1 MRAIVQT
8 GMISIALAL
17 LPLLLAMGCAGTP
30 DSGLE
35 ASAGSAVPS
44 TTKPPTPAPVLD
56 TPSNVPEWL
65 LVNTPKPVLAL
76 RIDARQVTLVY
87 GGKSRTLTVD
97 KNDLIFA
104 GRHVMAHDSLGAV
117 EVLVAGQIC
126 QDPVSGEWVPYSA
139 RVSLDDGEF
148 IFGCAQDAPPR

>member
-8 GMISIALAL
+8 AMISIALAL

-30 DSGLE
+30 DAGLE
-35 ASAGSAVPS
+35 GSAGSAVPS
-44 TTKPPTPAPVLD
+44 ATPPPAPALD

-76 RIDARQVTLVY
+76 RIDARQVTLVHE
-87 GGKSRTLTVD
+87 GKSRTLTVD

-139 RVSLDDGEF
+139 RVTLDDGEF

>member
-1 MRAIVQT
+1 
-8 GMISIALAL
+8 MISIALAL

-30 DSGLE
+30 DAGLE
-35 ASAGSAVPS
+35 GSAGSAVPS
-44 TTKPPTPAPVLD
+44 ATTTPAPAPAPAPVLD

-76 RIDARQVTLVY
+76 RVDARQVTLVHE
-87 GGKSRTLTVD
+87 GKSRTLTVD

-139 RVSLDDGEF
+139 RVMLDDGEF

>member
-17 LPLLLAMGCAGTP
+17 LPLLLTMGCAGTP
-30 DSGLE
+30 DAGLE
-35 ASAGSAVPS
+35 GPAGSAVPS
-44 TTKPPTPAPVLD
+44 ATTPPAPAPLLD
-56 TPSNVPEWL
+56 TPSNVPERL

-76 RIDARQVTLVY
+76 RIDARQVTLVHE
-87 GGKSRTLTVD
+87 GKSRTLTVD

-104 GRHVMAHDSLGAV
+104 GRHVMAHDNLGAV

-126 QDPVSGEWVPYSA
+126 QDPISGEWVPYSA
-139 RVSLDDGEF
+139 RVTLDDGKF

>member
-8 GMISIALAL
+8 GMISIVLAL
-17 LPLLLAMGCAGTP
+17 LPLLLTMGCAGTP
-30 DSGLE
+30 DAGLKG
-35 ASAGSAVPS
+35 SAGSTVPS
-44 TTKPPTPAPVLD
+44 AKTPPAPAPVLD

-76 RIDARQVTLVY
+76 RINARQVKLVHE
-87 GGKSRTLTVD
+87 GKSRTLTVD
-97 KNDLIFA
+97 KNELIFA
-104 GRHVMAHDSLGAV
+104 GRHVMAHDNLGAV

-126 QDPVSGEWVPYSA
+126 QDPISGEWIPYSA
-139 RVSLDDGEF
+139 RVTLYDGEF